1 LLNQFDIWEY
11 APYAFD
17 VEDHDYQLGVNLSE
31 YEPYAFD
38 DDDYGYLLG
47 IVLLE
52 RTTGSRNR
60 YQKVCSEAK
69 FLQLLSMDIDR
80 EILRLAMI
88 DEYRSSC
95 VEDEQEQDDE
105 PCSKNAVKMLLAAEA
120 LVSHLSAIG
129 EEFPQTRA
137 QLSELGG
144 IHRQWGH
151 WYRPLLSEP
160 FDQEGAG
167 SIVLICCGFHS
178 YRINVKLNSS
188 KKWEMVLNRNV
199 TEALRQHEVHEQS
212 LQVAS

>member
-1 LLNQFDIWEY
+1 MLLNHFDIWEY

-17 VEDHDYQLGVNLSE
+17 VDDHDYQLGVNLSE

-38 DDDYGYLLG
+38 DHGYLLG
-47 IVLLE
+47 IVLSE
-52 RTTGSRNR
+52 RTTGNRKR

-69 FLQLLSMDIDR
+69 FLQILSMDIDR

-95 VEDEQEQDDE
+95 VEDEEEKDDE
-105 PCSKNAVKMLLAAEA
+105 PCSKNAVKMLLAAET
-120 LVSHLSAIG
+120 LVAHLSAMG
-129 EEFPQTRA
+129 EQFPQTRA
-137 QLSELGG
+137 HLSELGG

-160 FDQEGAG
+160 FDQEEAG

-178 YRINVKLNSS
+178 YRINVKFNSS
-188 KKWEMVLNRNV
+188 KKWEMVLNRNIA
-199 TEALRQHEVHEQS
+199 EALGQHEDHES
-212 LQVAS
+212 HLQVAC